1 MHIEK
6 SSVNLS
12 ELYQIILCYQ
22 RDRSIHIQ
30 DIYHIPILLSKDLNT
45 GTLCLTIDEEIICS
59 YMKMVTMY
67 YYYQQ
72 LIGGKRRKRRS
83 NI

>member
-1 MHIEK
+1 MRGYQWYGSVK
-6 SSVNLS
+6 SQ
-12 ELYQIILCYQ
+12 LYQIILCYQ
-22 RDRSIHIQ
+22 YVIE
-30 DIYHIPILLSKDLNT
+30 DICHIPILFSKDLNT

-67 YYYQQ
+67 YYYYQQ